1 MLNLRKNK
9 GHKGYKI
16 LAVLQIFMLL
26 FLMGC
31 SNAGVSNGS
40 IRGTVFSNRAG
51 GSLSKTPEP
60 GVNVV
65 AVFDGSP
72 EIIRTEQ
79 SDGNGQY
86 SFSSLPVGKYTLGF
100 LKDGFE
106 PITTE
111 KGTSRTQTAIGEGTV
126 RVFVETGSTVT
137 AADVTLVEK
146 APEGDG
152 TVIVNVIDRVT
163 GDRVDGATVT
173 VGTASTNNSSNGQY
187 VLTVSVQA
195 PADGSQTAGEP
206 LPLTINAEGY
216 ATDGEVPSNL
226 PALAGQTVAYTITL
240 PPVLGSLEGQVSF
253 EKYDQLY
260 DISQVKVTVDG
271 VPDSILNASVGG
283 NGFFSLQV
291 PVRTATNQRS
301 YTLRVTRKGFLD
313 QVANNILG
321 PIAGSIRVD
330 IPPLVPETVTI
341 VGTVENP
348 FTQFPAVVVEAGLE
362 GGITGGTPLV
372 QGTLGTYSI
381 DGVPTNTDQPL
392 TVKVIT
398 YQFDEGGTFPP
409 DTNEAEQQFTATN
422 NGTGVYRVANISAGG
437 GGN

>member
-1 MLNLRKNK
+1 MSNLRKNR
-9 GHKGYKI
+9 GYRL
-16 LAVLQIFMLL
+16 LAVLQIVMLM

-31 SNAGVSNGS
+31 TDAGVRNGS
-40 IRGTVFSNRAG
+40 IRGSVFSNRAG

-60 GVNVV
+60 GVSVV

-72 EIIRTEQ
+72 EIIRTSQ
-79 SDGNGQY
+79 SDSNGQY
-86 SFSSLPVGKYTLGF
+86 NFSSLPVGKYTLGF

-126 RVFVETGSTVT
+126 RVFVETASTIT
-137 AADVTLVEK
+137 AADVTLIEK

-152 TVIVNVIDRVT
+152 TVIVNLIDRVT
-163 GDRVDGATVT
+163 GDRVNGATVT
-173 VGTASTNNSSNGQY
+173 VGTSSTSNSSNGQY
-187 VLTVSVQA
+187 VLTVSVKA
-195 PADGSQTAGEP
+195 PGDGSQAAGEP

-216 ATDGEVPSNL
+216 TVDGEVPSNL
-226 PALAGQTVAYTITL
+226 PALAGQTVAFTITV
-240 PPVLGSLEGQVSF
+240 PPVLGRLEGRIAF

-260 DISQVKVTVDG
+260 DIAQAKVTVDG
-271 VPDSILNASVGG
+271 VPDTVLQPSLDQT
-283 NGFFSLQV
+283 GFFSVQV
-291 PVRTATNQRS
+291 PVRTSTNQRS
-301 YTLRVTRKGFLD
+301 YTVRVTRKGFLD
-313 QVANNILG
+313 QVVNNILG

-362 GGITGGTPLV
+362 GGITGGTPV
-372 QGTLGTYSI
+372 IQGTLGTYSI

-392 TVKVIT
+392 TVRVIT
-398 YQFDEGGTFPP
+398 YQFDEAGTFPP
-409 DTNEAEQQFTATN
+409 DTAEGEQTFTATN
-422 NGTGVYRVANISAGG
+422 NGTGVHRVSSINAGG

>member
-1 MLNLRKNK
+1 VSNLRKNK
-9 GHKGYKI
+9 GYKI
-16 LAVLQIFMLL
+16 FAALQIALL
-26 FLMGC
+26 MFLMGC
-31 SNAGVSNGS
+31 SDAGVRNGS
-40 IRGTVFSNRAG
+40 IRGNVFSNRAG

-72 EIIRTEQ
+72 EIIRTTQ

-106 PITTE
+106 PVTTE
-111 KGTSRTQTAIGEGTV
+111 KGTSRTQTAIGEDTV
-126 RVFVETGSTVT
+126 RVFVETASTVT
-137 AADVTLVEK
+137 APDVTLIEK

-152 TVIVNVIDRVT
+152 TVIVNLIDGVT
-163 GDRVDGATVT
+163 GDRINNATVT
-173 VGTASTNNSSNGQY
+173 VGTSSTSNSSNGQY
-187 VLTVSVQA
+187 VLTVSVKA
-195 PADGSQTAGEP
+195 PTDGSQAAGEP

-216 ATDGEVPSNL
+216 TVDGAPSNL
-226 PALAGQTVAYTITL
+226 PALAGQTVEFTINLNPILGRLEGTIT
-240 PPVLGSLEGQVSF
+240 F

-260 DISQVKVTVDG
+260 AIEQARVTVDG
-271 VPDSILNASVGG
+271 VPTAGGPNVDG
-283 NGFFSLQV
+283 NGFFSVEV
-291 PVRTATNQRS
+291 PVRTGSNSRS
-301 YTLRVTRKGFLD
+301 YTLRITRRGFLD
-313 QVANNILG
+313 QVVNNILG
-321 PIAGSIRVD
+321 PIAGSVRVD

-362 GGITGGTPLV
+362 GGITGGTPVV

-381 DGVPTNTDQPL
+381 DGVPTNTDAPL

-398 YQFDEGGTFPP
+398 YQFDEAGTFPP
-409 DTNEAEQQFTATN
+409 DTNPGEAPFTATN
-422 NGTGVYRVANISAGG
+422 NGTGVHRVESIPAGG
-437 GGN
+437 GG